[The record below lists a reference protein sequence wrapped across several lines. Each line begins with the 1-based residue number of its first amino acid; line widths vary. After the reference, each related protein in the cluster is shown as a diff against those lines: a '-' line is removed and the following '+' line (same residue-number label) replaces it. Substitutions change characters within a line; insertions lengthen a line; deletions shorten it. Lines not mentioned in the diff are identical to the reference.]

1 MRNSIVRYL
10 VLALLVLFMHA
21 PLSLAGDSLRIA
33 TGSETGTYHRFGR
46 DMADVAKEEG
56 LTISVVESEGSMD
69 NITMM
74 ELGRADIAIVQSDV
88 LEKIYKLKPQ
98 IAEHLR
104 VIFPLYNEEV
114 HILAQR
120 SINSIGDLKRRKVA
134 TGGKGSGTYMTLS
147 TLLFRNFV
155 GKLTEV
161 TDISASDATIAVL
174 TGELDAVAY
183 VAGKPVTVFKNLE
196 KMAKDPRHQRLLGG
210 VHFIPISYDEMY
222 RDYYVASN
230 IGPGDYSWLDR
241 TTPTLG
247 VRALLVTYY
256 EKADVTHNDCDP
268 RLLKLVK
275 IINKNIG
282 RLRATGHVKWKDVDL
297 GAKVARPWKTDPSCG
312 SYGVNVKDLQK
323 LLR

>member
-1 MRNSIVRYL
+1 
-10 VLALLVLFMHA
+10 
-21 PLSLAGDSLRIA
+21 
-33 TGSETGTYHRFGR
+33 
-46 DMADVAKEEG
+46 
-56 LTISVVESEGSMD
+56 MD

-74 ELGRADIAIVQSDV
+74 EIGRADIAIVQSDV

-114 HILAQR
+114 HILAR
-120 SINSIGDLKRRKVA
+120 REINSIQDLKRKKVA
-134 TGGKGSGTYMTLS
+134 TGGRGSGTWMTLS

-155 GKLTEV
+155 GKLYEV
-161 TDISASDATIAVL
+161 SDIKTSVAAAAVL

-196 KMAKDPRHQRLLGG
+196 KMAKDPRYQRLIDG
-210 VHFIPISYDEMY
+210 VHFIPINYDEMY
-222 RDYYVASN
+222 RDYYVASKL
-230 IGPGDYSWLDR
+230 GPEDYGWLDR

-256 EKADVTHNDCDP
+256 QKADVGQQDCDP
-268 RLLKLVK
+268 RLLRLVK

-282 RLRATGHVKWKDVDL
+282 RLRATGHVKWKNVDL
-297 GAKVARPWKTDPSCG
+297 GAKVARPWKVDSSCG
-312 SYGVNVKDLQK
+312 SYGVNVEDLQK
-323 LLR
+323 LLK